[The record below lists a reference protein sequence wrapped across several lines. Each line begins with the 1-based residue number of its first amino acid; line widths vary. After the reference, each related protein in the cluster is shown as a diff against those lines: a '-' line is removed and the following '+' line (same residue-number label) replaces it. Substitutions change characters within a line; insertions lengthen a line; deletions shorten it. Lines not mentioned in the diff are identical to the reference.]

1 VWASRPGPWTSGV
14 CARAFLMAAAA
25 IVKIGVGDVELER
38 AHACPGPPCIYF
50 AIVKQVLEQFDSVYN
65 RAA

>member
-1 VWASRPGPWTSGV
+1 
-14 CARAFLMAAAA
+14 MAAAA